1 MRKTPRKRRYYREG
15 PQYIKSSEVIPMGRK
30 KEQRSAIRATLK
42 SINPELTEQ
51 EVDAAWARVDLR
63 IIY

>member
-1 MRKTPRKRRYYREG
+1 
-15 PQYIKSSEVIPMGRK
+15 MGRK